1 MMARATQWELTE
13 PPISK
18 AAGAKAVRVAVVD
31 DHPMVR
37 EGTVNA
43 LESEPGIQVVGS
55 APTGMG
61 AVRLVRQ
68 KRPDVLVLDLHLPD
82 MSGVAVARQLHSEG
96 ATTAVLVITG
106 YDHVAYQ
113 RELNELGVYAI
124 MNKEATGAEIA
135 AAVRALAA
143 GEAIPVP
150 AGRQSAGSEVGLSI
164 REHEVLSLV
173 WSGMRNPEIAASLC
187 VNLKT
192 VEFHMTNILAKL
204 RARSRTE
211 AILKAQQAGLLP
223 YGPRST
229 DEPTEDLEEGP
240 QETVVASDNP

>member
-1 MMARATQWELTE
+1 MA
-13 PPISK
+13 K
-18 AAGAKAVRVAVVD
+18 GVVRVAVVD

-37 EGTVNA
+37 EGTVGA
-43 LESEPGIQVVGS
+43 LASESNIEVVGS
-55 APTGMG
+55 AASGEG
-61 AVRLVRQ
+61 AVRLVREQ
-68 KRPDVLVLDLHLPD
+68 RPHVLVLDLHLPD
-82 MSGVAVARQLHSEG
+82 MSGVEVARQLRSL
-96 ATTAVLVITG
+96 ASRTAILVITG
-106 YDHVAYQ
+106 YDHIAYQ
-113 RELNELGVYAI
+113 RELHELGVHAI
-124 MNKEATGAEIA
+124 LSKEATGQEIA

-143 GEAIPVP
+143 GQPIPVP
-150 AGRQSAGSEVGLSI
+150 ASRRAGGSDIGLSV

-223 YGPRST
+223 SGPATTGSAARSVG
-229 DEPTEDLEEGP
+229 E
-240 QETVVASDNP
+240 ANR